1 MEKEIYYWKQKN
13 GKLISVDDMTEDHLK
28 NVLKLIIRNSQ
39 LIEKKKTT
47 NEFTLNGEIS
57 QMMNDMYENDENDE
71 YYDSYDY
78 QQYQF

>member
-39 LIEKKKTT
+39 LIEQKKKT

-57 QMMNDMYENDENDE
+57 QMMNDMYEDDEL
-71 YYDSYDY
+71 YDDYDY
-78 QQYQF
+78 QHYQF

>member
-39 LIEKKKTT
+39 LIEQKKKT

-57 QMMNDMYENDENDE
+57 QMMNDMYKDNEL
-71 YYDSYDY
+71 YDDYDY
-78 QQYQF
+78 QHYQF

>member
-47 NEFTLNGEIS
+47 NEFTLNGEIA
-57 QMMNDMYENDENDE
+57 QMMNDMYEDDD
-71 YYDSYDY
+71 YYNSYEY

>member
-47 NEFTLNGEIS
+47 NEFTLNGEIA
-57 QMMNDMYENDENDE
+57 QMMNDMYKDDEL
-71 YYDSYDY
+71 YDDYDY
-78 QQYQF
+78 QHYQF

>member
-13 GKLISVDDMTEDHLK
+13 GKLISVDDMTEDHLR

-39 LIEKKKTT
+39 LIEQKKKT
-47 NEFTLNGEIS
+47 NEFTLNGEIA
-57 QMMNDMYENDENDE
+57 QMMNDMYEDDD
-71 YYDSYDY
+71 YYNSYEY

>member
-39 LIEKKKTT
+39 LIEQKKKT
-47 NEFTLNGEIS
+47 NEFTLNGEIA
-57 QMMNDMYENDENDE
+57 QMMNDMYEDDEL
-71 YYDSYDY
+71 YDDYDY
-78 QQYQF
+78 QHYQF

>member
-1 MEKEIYYWKQKN
+1 MEKELYYWKQKN
-13 GKLISVDDMTEDHLK
+13 GELISVDDMTEDHLK

-57 QMMNDMYENDENDE
+57 QMMNDMYE

>member
-57 QMMNDMYENDENDE
+57 QMMNDMYEDDE
-71 YYDSYDY
+71 YYNSYDY

>member
-39 LIEKKKTT
+39 LIEQKKKT
-47 NEFTLNGEIS
+47 NEFTLNGEIA
-57 QMMNDMYENDENDE
+57 QMMNDMYEDDD
-71 YYDSYDY
+71 YYNSYEY